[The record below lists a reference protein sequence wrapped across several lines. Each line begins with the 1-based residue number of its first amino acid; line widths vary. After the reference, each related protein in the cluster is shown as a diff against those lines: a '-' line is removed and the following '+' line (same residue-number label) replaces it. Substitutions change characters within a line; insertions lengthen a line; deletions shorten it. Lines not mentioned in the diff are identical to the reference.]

1 MSAKKIKDFQKQVW
15 DFYRTN
21 GRDFAWRRTHDP
33 YKIVVSEIML
43 QQTQTARVAEK
54 FPEFLKRFPDFK
66 TLAAST
72 PADVIRAWQGL
83 GYNRRALFLRA
94 LAQTV
99 VADYQGTLPRD
110 PEELVK
116 LPGIGK
122 NTAGSVAAFA
132 FNLPTVFIE
141 TNIRSVFLHHFF
153 PNQTDV
159 PDSDLMPLI
168 TASLPPDNAREWYWA
183 LMDWGVHL
191 KKNNPNPSRASKHH
205 VKQSKFIGSKR
216 QVRGAIIR
224 ALAQEPLNK
233 ASLFA
238 RLEKLSPLKPP
249 DFTEILKTL
258 LTEGFVV
265 KKGQRYSLS
274 TNRG

>member
-1 MSAKKIKDFQKQVW
+1 MSAKKIKAFQNQVW
-15 DFYRTN
+15 NFYRTN

-43 QQTQTARVAEK
+43 QQTQTTRVAEK

-110 PEELVK
+110 PAELVK

-168 TASLPPDNAREWYWA
+168 TASLPPDNTREWYWA

-205 VKQSKFIGSKR
+205 VQQSKFIGSKR
-216 QVRGAIIR
+216 QVRGAILR
-224 ALAQEPLNK
+224 ELAKSPLTEKQLLNK
-233 ASLFA
+233 VKSLASVSLSDTQLIIKTLINEGFIVTVKT
-238 RLEKLSPLKPP
+238 KLSLK
-249 DFTEILKTL
+249 
-258 LTEGFVV
+258 
-265 KKGQRYSLS
+265 Y
-274 TNRG
+274 

>member
-1 MSAKKIKDFQKQVW
+1 MSAKKIKNFQKMVW
-15 DFYRTN
+15 DFYRAN
-21 GRDFAWRRTHDP
+21 GRDFAWRRTRDP

-43 QQTQTARVAEK
+43 QQTQTARVAKK
-54 FPEFLKRFPDFK
+54 FPEFLRRFPDFK

-110 PEELVK
+110 QAELVK

-132 FNLPTVFIE
+132 FNLPAIFIE

-153 PNQTDV
+153 PGQTGV
-159 PDSDLMPLI
+159 PDADLMPLI
-168 TASLPPDNAREWYWA
+168 AASVPENNAREWYWA
-183 LMDWGVHL
+183 LMDLGVHI
-191 KKNNPNPSRASKHH
+191 KKSQPNPSRASKHH

-216 QVRGAIIR
+216 QMRGAILR
-224 ALAQEPLNK
+224 ELATAPLTEYQLFKKLGEP
-233 ASLFA
+233 
-238 RLEKLSPLKPP
+238 SPLSL
-249 DFTEILKTL
+249 TEFKTIISSL
-258 LTEGFVV
+258 ITEGFTEQKG
-265 KKGQRYSLS
+265 KKLHLKNS
-274 TNRG
+274 